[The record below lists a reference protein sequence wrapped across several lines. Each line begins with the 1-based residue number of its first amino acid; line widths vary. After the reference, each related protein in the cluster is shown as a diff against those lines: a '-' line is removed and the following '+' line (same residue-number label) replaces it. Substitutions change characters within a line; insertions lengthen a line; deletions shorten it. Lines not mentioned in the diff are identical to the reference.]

1 MNKLRNIFLLIALI
15 SLSIID
21 LQFWDTAISNFLF
34 WEFRFPRVVGAAIT
48 GIGLSFSGL
57 LMQTLF
63 RNSLAGP
70 YLIGISPGATFG
82 MALFIF
88 FSSAFSFS
96 FEISPLWGST
106 IGAFSALGLQLLIN
120 RGFEHTHRLLLTGL
134 VLGFVF
140 SAATELM
147 QYFGN
152 NEQLREFT
160 FWGMGNFERIEIEHL
175 LSISIPVITGIVLV
189 CFFKNS
195 LDCYLLG
202 DDYAQA
208 SGVNPIKIKNLL
220 IWTGAIIAG
229 WLTAYAG
236 PIGFIGLVGPHI
248 AKRLYK
254 TESHSKIMLPAILW
268 GGILAVGADCIAHYS
283 IPGILLPINPI
294 SSLIGAPILIISF
307 IRKQNRN

>member
-1 MNKLRNIFLLIALI
+1 MKKLRNIFLFAALI
-15 SLSIID
+15 TLSIID
-21 LQFWDTAISNFLF
+21 LQLWDTEISDFLF
-34 WEFRFPRVVGAAIT
+34 WEFRFPRVMGAIIT

-63 RNSLAGP
+63 RNPLAGP

-88 FSSAFSFS
+88 FSSSLTFS

-120 RGFEHTHRLLLTGL
+120 RGFGHTHRLLLTGL
-134 VLGFVF
+134 VLGFLF

-160 FWGMGNFERIEIEHL
+160 FWGMGNFERIEIKHL
-175 LSISIPVITGIVLV
+175 LSMALPVISGIILIYS
-189 CFFKNS
+189 FRNS

-254 TESHSKIMLPAILW
+254 TESHSKIIFPAIVW
-268 GGILAVGADCIAHYS
+268 GGILAVGADCIAHYA

-307 IRKQNRN
+307 IRKPSIN

>member
-1 MNKLRNIFLLIALI
+1 MKYLGNIFLFIVLIILF
-15 SLSIID
+15 LFD
-21 LQFWDTAISNFLF
+21 LKIWDNEVSNFLF
-34 WEFRFPRVVGAAIT
+34 WEFRFPRVMGAVIT

-63 RNSLAGP
+63 RNPLAGP

-88 FSSAFSFS
+88 LSGTFSLS
-96 FEISPLWGST
+96 FEISPIWGST

-120 RGFEHTHRLLLTGL
+120 RGFGHTHRLLLTGL
-134 VLGFVF
+134 VLGFLF

-147 QYFGN
+147 QYFGS

-160 FWGMGNFERIEIEHL
+160 FWGMGNFERIEMTHL
-175 LSISIPVITGIVLV
+175 FSMSSPVFFGIILIYS
-189 CFFKNS
+189 FRNS

-202 DDYAQA
+202 DEYAQA
-208 SGVNPIKIKNLL
+208 SGVSPVKIKNLL

-229 WLTAYAG
+229 WLTAYSG

-254 TESHSKIMLPAILW
+254 TEKHSKILLPTILW

-294 SSLIGAPILIISF
+294 SSLIGAPILILSF
-307 IRKQNRN
+307 IRKQK